1 VVDHLPVD
9 PAPEAPLPRR
19 ATLTLLVGRV
29 TTIKLAYWAAM
40 TIIEIA
46 LPLVDGR
53 SFAER
58 FPLSVGSAVVTSV
71 AAMFWARHAARAPD
85 RRVGILTRSIPSV
98 ATTFAATTVVASP
111 ASLPL
116 LIVERERSLEQ
127 CGFGTCHVEALWLW
141 IAVLIVGTL
150 VIPAVF
156 AASLHRQGIAE
167 RNARSLDH

>member
-1 VVDHLPVD
+1 VDHLPLG

-29 TTIKLAYWAAM
+29 TTIKLGYWAAL
-40 TIIEIA
+40 TIVEI
-46 LPLVDGR
+46 LLSLVDHR

-58 FPLSVGSAVVTSV
+58 FPLSVGLAGVLSFGSLI
-71 AAMFWARHAARAPD
+71 FARRAARLPD
-85 RRVGILTRSIPSV
+85 RRVGVLTRSIPTI

-116 LIVERERSLEQ
+116 LIVERERSLEA
-127 CGFGTCHVEALWLW
+127 CGFGTCHPEALFLW
-141 IAVLIVGTL
+141 VVVLVIGTL

-156 AASLHRQGIAE
+156 ALSL
-167 RNARSLDH
+167 RNFDEARSLVH